1 MFKRV
6 CRIIFINFIYF
17 CFYIP
22 IILLVINSFNSSRF
36 GITWQGF
43 STKWY
48 KLIIHN
54 SSLLEVTYHSLCIGI
69 ITATFTTFI
78 GLLTALSLYHYNMH
92 IKSFI
97 STLLFIVIISPDIV
111 MGISLLLLFIL
122 LNFSLGFWS
131 LLFSHITF
139 CLPYVVIS
147 IHSRLHDFDSRMIEA
162 AKDLGASEMIILTEI
177 IFPIIFP
184 TIISSWLLSFALSM
198 DDITI
203 STFVT
208 GPEYEILP
216 LKIYSMSKIGI
227 TPEINVLATILIIIS
242 LFLVIISRI
251 ILIKYKTCN
260 QITSLLD

>member
-1 MFKRV
+1 MFKYI
-6 CRIIFINFIYF
+6 CRMIFINLIYF

-22 IILLVINSFNSSRF
+22 IILLIINSFNKSRF
-36 GITWQGF
+36 SIIWQGF
-43 STKWY
+43 TIKWY
-48 KLIIHN
+48 QLIIHN
-54 SSLLEVTYHSLCIGI
+54 TSLLEVTYHSLFIGI

-78 GLLTALSLYHYNMH
+78 GLLTALSLYHLNMH

-97 STLLFIVIISPDIV
+97 NTLLFIVIISPDIV
-111 MGISLLLLFIL
+111 MGISLLLLFIF
-122 LNFSLGFWS
+122 LNLSLGFWT
-131 LLFSHITF
+131 LLFAHITF
-139 CLPYVVIS
+139 CFPYVVIT
-147 IHSRLHDFDSRMIEA
+147 IHSRLQDFDNRMIEA
-162 AKDLGASEMIILTEI
+162 AKDLGASEFIILTKI
-177 IFPIIFP
+177 ILPIIFP

-227 TPEINVLATILIIIS
+227 TPEINVLATVLIIIS
-242 LFLVIISRI
+242 LFLVILSKI
-251 ILIKYKTCN
+251 ILGRYKTYN